1 MPKFA
6 LLAFDLDDT
15 LVDTF
20 TASVPNCVMMVNK
33 EYGIPI
39 QVSDWTKPGGY
50 RGKAGQPLLDAIHAD
65 YGGTPIPLLDFLQ
78 KRKAYLHELLKMG
91 LPPAPG
97 MPQAIAH
104 LHQLGRTLAVC
115 TNSVPERAKLSLAN
129 VVTPE
134 GINIPNIFGQH
145 VYSAQ
150 PDGEPMNPKPHP
162 YVYQH
167 AAKVMGIDPTQC
179 LATEDTPTGV
189 QAAIAAGYTCIGYVG
204 LHDDPDYAEQ
214 TLLKAGAVAVIRH
227 WDEYLPLL
235 AKLEA

>member
-1 MPKFA
+1 MPRFQ

-20 TASVPNCVMMVNK
+20 TASIPNCVMMVNQ

-39 QVSDWTKPGGY
+39 QVSDWTKPDGY

-65 YGGTPIPLLDFLQ
+65 YGGPPIPLDEFIQ
-78 KRKAYLHELLKMG
+78 KRKAYLHQILKMG

-97 MPQAIAH
+97 MPQTIAE
-104 LHQLGRTLAVC
+104 LHRQGRTLAVC

-129 VVTPE
+129 VVTPD
-134 GINIPNIFGQH
+134 GIDIPSIFGPH

-150 PDGEPMNPKPHP
+150 PEGLPMNPKPDP
-162 YVYQH
+162 YVYLH
-167 AAKVMGIDPTQC
+167 AAKTMNIDPTRC

-189 QAAIAAGYTCIGYVG
+189 QAAVAAGYTCVGYVG
-204 LHDDPDYAEQ
+204 LHTNPDYAVQ
-214 TLLKAGAVAVIRH
+214 TLLDAGAVAVIRH

-235 AKLEA
+235 NKLEA